1 MGKMRIGGVIL
12 GLAAL
17 ATSTGAMAAGDAA
30 KGKSFFVRCAVCHK
44 TVAGQNGIGPSLA
57 GVAGRK
63 AGTAAGYTYS
73 GGMKGAAFA
82 WTPDNLDAFLTK
94 PSAKVPGTKMVFMGV
109 PKAEDR
115 ENLIAYLATLK

>member
-1 MGKMRIGGVIL
+1 MRIGGVIL
-12 GLAAL
+12 GALAL
-17 ATSTGAMAAGDAA
+17 ATSSGAMAAGDAA

-57 GVAGRK
+57 GVSGRK
-63 AGTAAGYTYS
+63 AGTLAGFNYS
-73 GGMKGAAFA
+73 PAMKGANFA
-82 WTPDNLDAFLTK
+82 WTQANLDAYLTK
-94 PSAKVPGTKMVFMGV
+94 PMAKVPGTRMIFMGV